1 MSIRDFVFDML
12 LFDGHEHLLSLP
24 ELEADTDTYRS
35 FAGYASADLNV
46 SLGPVKPGKSA
57 LPLEYGA
64 DYDKAFF
71 SAWRKSRN
79 TGYCRAIERAC
90 RDILGLEYRLENAD
104 EIGNKLAD
112 LKKEGARS
120 FMKRLLQERANIY
133 RIINDFINV
142 PSQIGEEL
150 FPSFVQT
157 NYRDDLLLVAL
168 NRDTIME
175 REARWK
181 CSIVTL
187 DDLINGFMQS
197 ITDCLAT
204 GKTTSLKIGVA
215 YNRGLD
221 FGYPSKYEAEQVF
234 NRMIYVEKGE
244 KVLRWYERLDKKS
257 GEDIAIPLLS
267 GAELRPLHDYLLHT
281 YIQRAND
288 EDIPVQIHTG
298 YLAGIQR
305 DLRNI
310 NPMQLIPLLLR
321 YRNTRFELFHAG
333 WPYTEEMG
341 AIGKNYPNVWI
352 SLCWAWTMN
361 PIAIER
367 ALDSWLD
374 CVPYNKIIG
383 FGGDAKHPL
392 AVYGYAIQAREG
404 LARVFEKR
412 IERGDMDEVL
422 AKDAARA
429 IMLTNGCE
437 LHGVPLPEAS

>member
-1 MSIRDFVFDML
+1 
-12 LFDGHEHLLSLP
+12 
-24 ELEADTDTYRS
+24 
-35 FAGYASADLNV
+35 
-46 SLGPVKPGKSA
+46 
-57 LPLEYGA
+57 
-64 DYDKAFF
+64 
-71 SAWRKSRN
+71 
-79 TGYCRAIERAC
+79 
-90 RDILGLEYRLENAD
+90 
-104 EIGNKLAD
+104 
-112 LKKEGARS
+112 
-120 FMKRLLQERANIY
+120 
-133 RIINDFINV
+133 
-142 PSQIGEEL
+142 
-150 FPSFVQT
+150 
-157 NYRDDLLLVAL
+157 
-168 NRDTIME
+168 
-175 REARWK
+175 
-181 CSIVTL
+181 
-187 DDLINGFMQS
+187 
-197 ITDCLAT
+197 
-204 GKTTSLKIGVA
+204 
-215 YNRGLD
+215 
-221 FGYPSKYEAEQVF
+221 
-234 NRMIYVEKGE
+234 MIYVEKGE

-321 YRNTRFELFHAG
+321 YRNTRFDLFHAG

-361 PIAIER
+361 PIAVER

-437 LHGVPLPEAS
+437 LHGVPLPKAS